1 MSVVLIA
8 EDEEAMLEIF
18 AQVVEDLGHRALRAQ
33 NGEEALLLARTEP
46 PDLVVSDHMMP
57 RRTGVE
63 LLRTLR
69 TDPRLRTVPFLLL
82 SAARPAGLEEADV
95 FLPKPVDLDTFEEAV
110 LRVLR
115 SRPAPEPREEVMP
128 TGARA
133 ERSNGAVREE
143 MLNWVAHE
151 IKTPL
156 SSARLNAQVL
166 LRKQAERGFPDEQK
180 CTETILRQLDR
191 MNSLVTS
198 ILDAARLSE
207 GKVALRLEPG
217 DLAAFL
223 QEVVRDW
230 RELQP
235 QVDFRLVG
243 VEQRVGLSFDAERV
257 RHVVNN
263 LISNAVKYGGEAR
276 RVEVSLSLSP
286 GLAVIQVRDWGVG
299 IPASELPNIFDRFH
313 RAEAASGLGHGLGL
327 YIAAAIARLHGGSLS
342 VRSTLGEG
350 STFSLRLPLSG
361 WRPDSPV

>member
-18 AQVVEDLGHRALRAQ
+18 AQVVEDLGHRALRAS

-69 TDPRLRTVPFLLL
+69 ADARLKTVPFLLL
-82 SAARPAGLEEADV
+82 SAARPSGLEEADV
-95 FLPKPVDLDTFEEAV
+95 FLAKPVELETFEQAV
-110 LRVLR
+110 ENVLR
-115 SRPAPEPREEVMP
+115 SRPAPESRQDAMP
-128 TGARA
+128 AGGRA
-133 ERSNGAVREE
+133 ERSGGTVREE

-156 SSARLNAQVL
+156 SSARLNAQLL
-166 LRKQAERGFPDEQK
+166 LRKQGERVSADERK

-191 MNSLVTS
+191 MNTLVTS

-207 GKVALRLEPG
+207 GKLALRLEPG
-217 DLAAFL
+217 DFTAFL
-223 QEVVRDW
+223 QELVQDW

-235 QVDFRLVG
+235 QVEFTLKGEEAR
-243 VEQRVGLSFDAERV
+243 VELSFDAERV
-257 RHVVNN
+257 RYILNN
-263 LISNAVKYGGEAR
+263 LLSNAVKYGGESR

-286 GLAVIQVRDWGVG
+286 GLAVVQVRDWGVG
-299 IPASELPNIFDRFH
+299 IAASELPNVFDRFH
-313 RAEAASGLGHGLGL
+313 RADVAEGQGHGLGL
-327 YIAAAIARLHGGSLS
+327 YIAGALARLHGGSLS
-342 VRSTLGEG
+342 VQSTLGQG

-361 WRPDSPV
+361 FVRSL